1 MPTRGGSPC
10 LTVLSAFVQA
20 RSSKLS
26 SMFRKVDED
35 KSGEIDRGEFRKLLS
50 HVDPKI
56 GDEDATVLFDMVPQ
70 ILLA

>member
-1 MPTRGGSPC
+1 
-10 LTVLSAFVQA
+10 
-20 RSSKLS
+20 
-26 SMFRKVDED
+26 MFRKVDED